1 MKSSTF
7 IQTNPM
13 TINITETS
21 LYIGT
26 IVILI
31 AIQIYHQRRISK
43 LEKEVDDIWLQL
55 GVITQGI
62 TTKLMDLL
70 KDLNNKQDK
79 NENKR
84 NS

>member
-1 MKSSTF
+1 
-7 IQTNPM
+7 M

-55 GVITQGI
+55 GVITQGV

>member
-1 MKSSTF
+1 M
-7 IQTNPM
+7 I
-13 TINITETS
+13 INITETS

>member
-1 MKSSTF
+1 
-7 IQTNPM
+7 M
-13 TINITETS
+13 TINLTQEH
-21 LYIGT
+21 LYVGI
-26 IVILI
+26 ILI
-31 AIQIYHQRRISK
+31 LMAIQVYQQKRISK

>member
-1 MKSSTF
+1 
-7 IQTNPM
+7 M

>member
-1 MKSSTF
+1 
-7 IQTNPM
+7 M
-13 TINITETS
+13 TINLTQEH
-21 LYIGT
+21 LYVGI
-26 IVILI
+26 ILI
-31 AIQIYHQRRISK
+31 LMAIQVYQQKRISK

-62 TTKLMDLL
+62 TAKLMDLL

>member
-1 MKSSTF
+1 
-7 IQTNPM
+7 M

-21 LYIGT
+21 LYIGS

-79 NENKR
+79 NENQR

>member
-1 MKSSTF
+1 
-7 IQTNPM
+7 M
-13 TINITETS
+13 TINITETG
-21 LYIGT
+21 LYIVT

-31 AIQIYHQRRISK
+31 AIQIYHQKRISK

>member
-1 MKSSTF
+1 
-7 IQTNPM
+7 M
-13 TINITETS
+13 TINITETN
-21 LYIGT
+21 LYLAT
-26 IVILI
+26 IVLLI
-31 AIQIYHQRRISK
+31 IIQIYHQKRIAK
-43 LEKEVDDIWLQL
+43 LEKEIDDVWLQL
-55 GVITQGI
+55 GVLTQGL

>member
-1 MKSSTF
+1 
-7 IQTNPM
+7 M

-31 AIQIYHQRRISK
+31 AIQIYHQRRITK
-43 LEKEVDDIWLQL
+43 LEKEVDDVWLQL
-55 GVITQGI
+55 GVLSQGV

>member
-1 MKSSTF
+1 
-7 IQTNPM
+7 M

-79 NENKR
+79 NEGKSSN
-84 NS
+84 

>member
-1 MKSSTF
+1 
-7 IQTNPM
+7 M
-13 TINITETS
+13 TINITETG
-21 LYIGT
+21 LYIAT

-31 AIQIYHQRRISK
+31 AIQIYHQKRISK

-70 KDLNNKQDK
+70 KDLNN
-79 NENKR
+79 N
-84 NS
+84 

>member
-1 MKSSTF
+1 
-7 IQTNPM
+7 M

-31 AIQIYHQRRISK
+31 AIQIYHQRRIAK

-55 GVITQGI
+55 GVLGQSVTS
-62 TTKLMDLL
+62 KLIDLL

-79 NENKR
+79 K
-84 NS
+84 

>member
-1 MKSSTF
+1 M
-7 IQTNPM
+7 I
-13 TINITETS
+13 INITETS

-31 AIQIYHQRRISK
+31 AIQIYHQRRILK

>member
-1 MKSSTF
+1 
-7 IQTNPM
+7 M

-26 IVILI
+26 IVILL

-55 GVITQGI
+55 GVLTQGL